1 MNLGLSGGSTD
12 YRSLRFGARH
22 AHDGCDARG
31 RRRRAPVLAAGIF
44 MKCSSSDIYHWQ
56 EMNHVA

>member
-1 MNLGLSGGSTD
+1 MNLGLSGGSTG
-12 YRSLRFGARH
+12 YRSFRFGPRH

-44 MKCSSSDIYHWQ
+44 M
-56 EMNHVA
+56 